1 MSKDRLLYLN
11 DRVRNK
17 DDISLSANNALNRIN
32 SKIEFFND
40 ATGERIWTP
49 LHNKT
54 VIAGG
59 ALTLAKLFNFD
70 RLALNRTPTYDRILG
85 LDEGNIEQPGLFPT
99 ITVKDNIGNT
109 VGVIED
115 ESQRVICG
123 FCLGQGGSGSDISDV
138 FDVPYASWITP
149 DNLVPFRYPLAST
162 DNVDET
168 MYKGKKTINL
178 STGQTVVAYYFKEF
192 SNSPQLVQN
201 YVSTIGTF
209 TDEVTAEN
217 VYSDTASADK
227 AQSYV
232 ELHLKIT
239 KDDVRE
245 FFYRH
250 DGIESARINQISL
263 VTAWKKPVSVTKL
276 NSSGSM
282 TTATYEYFQDVRP
295 FSVANIPSE
304 ILSDQS
310 KSISCIYTLYC

>member
-1 MSKDRLLYLN
+1 MSNSRLLYLN
-11 DRVRNK
+11 EKIRQK
-17 DDISLSANNALNRIN
+17 DDLNFGKRFN
-32 SKIEFFND
+32 SKLEFFNEV
-40 ATGERIWTP
+40 TGERIWTP

-70 RLALNRTPTYDRILG
+70 RSAFDNTPTYDEILE
-85 LDEGNIEQPGLFPT
+85 LDEGNLSGDYPT
-99 ITVKDNIGNT
+99 ITIKDSNNNA

-115 ESQRVICG
+115 EAQRVICG

-149 DNLVPFRYPLAST
+149 DNIVPFRYPLSST

-178 STGQTVVAYYFKEF
+178 ETGQTVVAYYFKEF
-192 SNSPQLVQN
+192 SNTPELVQN

-209 TDEVTAEN
+209 TDSVTKEN
-217 VYSDTASADK
+217 VYNDTASADK

-239 KDDVRE
+239 REDVRE

-250 DGIESARINQISL
+250 EGIESARINQIGLIS
-263 VTAWKKPVSVTKL
+263 AWKKPVTVTKL
-276 NSSGSM
+276 NASNNM
-282 TTATYEYFQDVRP
+282 TTATYEYLQDIRP
-295 FSVANIPSE
+295 FSVCNIPSE
-304 ILSDQS
+304 VLSDQS